1 MATVKEAMNNG
12 EPVLLFYGK
21 EDIWNY
27 DKQRYEKVD
36 VPIIEIKKD
45 KQFIHANK
53 TNSRVSY
60 SFDLSKGH
68 FIKHK
73 KGEEDTVIETKKIT
87 SWFNGADVI
96 TNDYKFALLILYNK
110 YNRNFYRYRSI
121 ARFIE
126 ALSNEQSLYYE
137 KWLGIGV
144 DLEVTHK
151 LEDLENDGSHV
162 SERYDRW
169 IDTIRVEP
177 KDTDKFV
184 INLIKNETNLSI
196 DKLND
201 IVNNYS
207 KERYELMQKINKYG
221 TNPQYEHLFM
231 VDSPRYYEH
240 FQVNLLTDDR
250 FNYERDRLYRIIE
263 DYNLDVDR
271 FIKYLEYL
279 KTFEHTEL
287 DWVIRNYRDYL
298 SAEKQLRGDRLSKM
312 DKYPNNLVQQHHN
325 RNAVLRDIQR
335 EKDALKEAENRAKE
349 EIVYGNNKELYE
361 EVSKHR
367 EFSIVA
373 PETSDDIIEEGN
385 RMNHCVGGYCSSI
398 RNEETCIMFMRKS
411 KRLDKEW
418 VTVEIKDGKL
428 YTALGKNNRKLY
440 ENEKLFL
447 EKYADRKGLEYT
459 AYAKIRGV

>member
-1 MATVKEAMNNG
+1 MGTVGEAMKNG
-12 EPVLLFYGK
+12 EPILLFYGK
-21 EDIWNY
+21 EAIWNP
-27 DKQRYEKVD
+27 DKLKYEKAD
-36 VPIIEIKKD
+36 VPIIELKKD

-53 TNSRVSY
+53 TNSKVSY

-73 KGEEDTVIETKKIT
+73 KGKEDTIIETKKVT
-87 SWFNGADVI
+87 SWFSGADVI
-96 TNDYKFALLILYNK
+96 TKDYKFALLILYNK
-110 YNRNFYRYRSI
+110 YNINFKRYTSI

-126 ALSNEQSLYYE
+126 ALSDTQSLYYE
-137 KWLGIGV
+137 KWLCIGI

-151 LEDLENDGSHV
+151 LKDLENDGSHV
-162 SERYDRW
+162 FKKNDRW
-169 IDTIRVEP
+169 IDFIIVEP
-177 KDTDKFV
+177 KDTNKSI

-207 KERYELMQKINKYG
+207 IEQYEIMQKINKYG

-231 VDSPRYYEH
+231 VESPRFYEH

-250 FNYERDRLYRIIE
+250 FSYERFRLYQIIE

-279 KTFEHTEL
+279 KAFEHTEL
-287 DWVIRNYRDYL
+287 DWIIRNYEDYL
-298 SAEKQLRGDRLSKM
+298 SAEKQLRGNRLSKM

-325 RNAVLRDIQR
+325 RNAVLRDIKR

-349 EIVYGNNKELYE
+349 KIVYTNNKELYE

-373 PETSDDIIEEGN
+373 PKTSNDIIEEGN
-385 RMNHCVGGYCSSI
+385 RMNHCVGGYCGSI
-398 RNEETCIMFMRKS
+398 RNKETCIMFMRKS

-418 VTVEIKDGKL
+418 VTVEIKEGKL
-428 YTALGKNNRKLY
+428 YTALGKNNRRLY

-447 EKYADRKGLEYT
+447 QKYADRKGLEYT
-459 AYAKIRGV
+459 AYAKIEEV

>member
-12 EPVLLFYGK
+12 EPILLFHGK
-21 EDIWNY
+21 RDVWNH
-27 DKQRYEKVD
+27 EKD
-36 VPIIEIKKD
+36 MWKKKNVPTIELKKD
-45 KQFIHANK
+45 KQFIRANK

-110 YNRNFYRYRSI
+110 YNRNFCKYRSI

-126 ALSNEQSLYYE
+126 ALSDEQSLYYE
-137 KWLGIGV
+137 KWLGIGI
-144 DLEVTHK
+144 DLEITHK
-151 LEDLENDGSHV
+151 LEDLDNNGFHV
-162 SERYDRW
+162 SERHDRW
-169 IDTIRVEP
+169 IDSIGVEP

-184 INLIKNETNLSI
+184 INLMKNETNLSI
-196 DKLND
+196 YKLNE

-207 KERYELMQKINKYG
+207 KERYELIRKINEYG

-231 VDSPRYYEH
+231 VDFPKYYEH

-250 FNYERDRLYRIIE
+250 FSCDRIRLYKIIE
-263 DYNLDVDR
+263 NYNIDVDR

-279 KTFEHTEL
+279 KAFEHTEL
-287 DWVIRNYRDYL
+287 DWVINNYEDYL
-298 SAEKQLRGDRLSKM
+298 SAEKKLRNNRLSKM

-349 EIVYGNNKELYE
+349 KIVYAENKELYE
-361 EVSKHR
+361 EISKHR

-385 RMNHCVGGYCSSI
+385 RMNHCVGGYCASI
-398 RNEETCIMFMRKS
+398 RNKETCIMFMRNS
-411 KRLDKEW
+411 KKLDKEW
-418 VTVEIKDGKL
+418 VTVEIKDGQL

-440 ENEKLFL
+440 KNEKIFL
-447 EKYADRKGLEYT
+447 EKYAERKGLKYT
-459 AYAKIRGV
+459 AYAKIGGV